1 MFVLSVFIRVHPWPI
16 EVFRMIELRAVEKI
30 YRRGSEEVHA
40 LRRIDLDIGKR
51 EFISIVGPS
60 GSGKSSL
67 LHILGCLD
75 RPTKGTMKFD
85 GVNVEHMSESELDDI
100 RRKKVGFVFQQFYL
114 MPGLSV
120 FENVSLPRIFSKQ
133 KTDREKITELI
144 GMVGLKDRI
153 GHTPNQLSGG
163 EMQRVAIA
171 RALVNDPEIVLADEP
186 TGNLDSENSDKIFE
200 LLKSL
205 HDVGYT
211 IVMVTHNKDLAS
223 RADRIITLKDGKIQ

>member
-1 MFVLSVFIRVHPWPI
+1 
-16 EVFRMIELRAVEKI
+16 MIELRAVEKI
-30 YRRGSEEVHA
+30 YRRGAEEVHA
-40 LRRIDLDIGKR
+40 LRGIDMVIGKG
-51 EFISIVGPS
+51 EFISIAGPS
-60 GSGKSSL
+60 GAGKSSL

-75 RPTKGTMKFD
+75 KPTKGAMKVD
-85 GVNVEHMSESELDDI
+85 SVNLEHLSEKELDGI
-100 RRKKVGFVFQQFYL
+100 RRRKIGFVFQQFYL

-120 FENVSLPRIFSKQ
+120 FENVLLPRIFSKQ
-133 KTDREKITELI
+133 KTDREKIIALI

-153 GHTPNQLSGG
+153 EHFPNQLSGG

-186 TGNLDSENSDKIFE
+186 TGNLDSENSEKIFE

-205 HDVGYT
+205 HAAGYT

-223 RADRIITLKDGKIQ
+223 RADRAISLKDGRIL